1 MNIQTSTTTA
11 KLAKALA
18 AFQKEA
24 HDPVRDSSNPHFK
37 SRFASLAQTVI
48 RNRKVAAGLGLA
60 ITQHPIVDEARAG
73 TVIRVDHESGEFMES
88 TLMLPLV
95 KQTPQAVGSAVS
107 YARRYQLN
115 AVLGVAPVDEDDD
128 GEEAAQEYRA
138 NSWMLDLF
146 AQMEEAADKQTLE
159 SLAGEL
165 GSLCET
171 HPPHRAQMA
180 ARYKN
185 RLKHLA
191 ASGAVAESLDDL
203 LALIKSGAIRDSTSH
218 NITDEP
224 GVVWANFGE
233 LPRFGGEGPSDT
245 ECVWSWD
252 ERRLLVGT
260 CPDDMEIVPRE
271 EVAS

>member
-73 TVIRVDHESGEFMES
+73 TVIRVEHESGEFMES

-95 KQTPQAVGSAVS
+95 KQTPQAVGSAIS

-115 AVLGVAPVDEDDD
+115 AVLGVAPVNEDDD
-128 GEEAAQEYRA
+128 GEQAEEEYRA
-138 NSWMLDLF
+138 NSWMQDLF
-146 AQMEEAADKQTLE
+146 AQMEGAADKEALE
-159 SLAGEL
+159 MMAGEFK
-165 GSLCET
+165 SFCET
-171 HPPHRAQMA
+171 HPRHRAQVT
-180 ARYKN
+180 ARYRN
-185 RLKHLA
+185 RVASLA
-191 ASGAVAESLDDL
+191 DAA
-203 LALIKSGAIRDSTSH
+203 K
-218 NITDEP
+218 
-224 GVVWANFGE
+224 VV
-233 LPRFGGEGPSDT
+233 
-245 ECVWSWD
+245 
-252 ERRLLVGT
+252 
-260 CPDDMEIVPRE
+260 

>member
-18 AFQKEA
+18 AFQKVA

-60 ITQHPIVDEARAG
+60 ITQHPIVEEARAG
-73 TVIRVDHESGEFMES
+73 TVIRVEHESGEFMES

-95 KQTPQAVGSAVS
+95 KQTPQAVGSAIS

-115 AVLGVAPVDEDDD
+115 AVLGVAPVNEDDDDD
-128 GEEAAQEYRA
+128 GEQAEAEYRA
-138 NSWMLDLF
+138 NSWMQDLF
-146 AQMEEAADKQTLE
+146 EQMEEAADKEALE

-165 GSLCET
+165 GSFCET
-171 HPPHRAQMA
+171 HPHHRAQMT

-185 RLKHLA
+185 RLKNLA
-191 ASGAVAESLDDL
+191 ASAAV
-203 LALIKSGAIRDSTSH
+203 
-218 NITDEP
+218 
-224 GVVWANFGE
+224 
-233 LPRFGGEGPSDT
+233 EG
-245 ECVWSWD
+245 
-252 ERRLLVGT
+252 
-260 CPDDMEIVPRE
+260 
-271 EVAS
+271 VAS